1 MQIKCIYDIS
11 TASRYLATIELVNT
25 TPFPVDLSQTLQPH
39 SCIHR
44 SNQLW
49 LQITREERRSCSIC
63 IEDGRTS
70 LLCRESMTTIYTE
83 LDKVCRGICKDFLE
97 ILFIH
102 RAYPSSDFAWGRG
115 CPHSNNLWPARD
127 NNVQTFIVVTSH
139 SSRRQSC
146 MPTLIFYHI

>member
-1 MQIKCIYDIS
+1 MCIWHLYCTKISSHTRTSEHNSISSEPFTNS
-11 TASRYLATIELVNT
+11 TATQLHPQI
-25 TPFPVDLSQTLQPH
+25 QPIMAPNH
-39 SCIHR
+39 SG
-44 SNQLW
+44 
-49 LQITREERRSCSIC
+49 EERRGCSIC

-70 LLCRESMTTIYTE
+70 LLCHKSMTTVYIE
-83 LDKVCRGICKDFLE
+83 LDKVCRGMCKDFLE

-115 CPHSNNLWPARD
+115 YPHSNNLWPARD

-139 SSRRQSC
+139 SSRWQSC